1 MNQPPLRL
9 LIPFAAA
16 SLYGMERSVIE
27 IFDLLRPNIAPHFLV
42 SRTLE
47 QRKMPLLAEIRR
59 RHFNYSFF
67 SDTKPWP
74 KIQRPKSFK
83 HLMWMLTTL
92 VIGNWDVLRA
102 SKGHDAIYLPGLSYV
117 YYAVLTIILFR
128 ILGKRILYSF
138 HDLMLYRSVA
148 LRLVSYF
155 VTDYIHNC
163 QAGFELVAAPN
174 AFLRCRRNHV
184 LAPRIEKRTCD
195 STDRNLEPE
204 MSGFR
209 NVLFL
214 GQVSRHKGVD
224 LLIDAVELAKKKHPN
239 IRLHIVGAYGAQSD
253 ELSNKLQS
261 STVTRFWGFQN
272 GTQRFFERAELLVL
286 PSPPSRSLES
296 FGRVIIEANEAG
308 VPAIA
313 FRGGVMQDVIHHEKT
328 GLLCEEE
335 SAQSLADAIDRLLSD
350 KDFRKSCGDH
360 ARKLYRDVYSDAR
373 IRAAWLNQLLPQSA
387 TADAVVGP

>member
-1 MNQPPLRL
+1 MTQPPLRL

-27 IFDLLRPNIAPHFLV
+27 VFDLLRPNIAPHFLV

-47 QRKMPLLAEIRR
+47 QHKMPLLAEIRR
-59 RHFNYSFF
+59 RHFDYSFF

-117 YYAVLTIILFR
+117 YYALPAIILFR
-128 ILGKRILYSF
+128 AFGKRVLYRF
-138 HDLMLYRSVA
+138 HDLILHRSFA

-155 VTDYIHNC
+155 VTDYIHYC
-163 QAGFELVAAPN
+163 QTGFELVAAPN
-174 AFLRCRRNHV
+174 VFIRKRRNHV
-184 LAPRIEKRTCD
+184 LAPRIERRASD
-195 STDRNLEPE
+195 SMDRNIESE
-204 MSGFR
+204 MAGFR

-224 LLIDAVELAKKKHPN
+224 LLIDAAELLTKKYPN
-239 IRLHIVGAYGAQSD
+239 IRLHIVGAYGTPSG
-253 ELSNKLQS
+253 EMSSKLQAS
-261 STVTRFWGFQN
+261 PVTRFWGFQN
-272 GTQRFFERAELLVL
+272 DTRCFFKHVELLVL
-286 PSPPSRSLES
+286 PSPPSRFLES

-313 FRGGVMQDVIHHEKT
+313 FRGGVMQDVIHHGKT

-335 SAQSLADAIDRLLSD
+335 SALSLADAIDRLLSD
-350 KDFRKSCGDH
+350 EDFRRSCGDN
-360 ARKLYRDVYSDAR
+360 ARRLYSDVYSDAR
-373 IRAAWLNQLLPQSA
+373 IRATWLEQLLVLSSA
-387 TADAVVGP
+387 T